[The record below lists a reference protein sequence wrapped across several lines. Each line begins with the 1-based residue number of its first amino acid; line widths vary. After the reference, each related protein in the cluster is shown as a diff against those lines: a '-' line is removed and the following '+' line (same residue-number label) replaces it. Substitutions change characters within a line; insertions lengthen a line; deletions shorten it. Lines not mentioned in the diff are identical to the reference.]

1 MHSVTTKPTWREV
14 CLGTLVVMVTARFGS
29 WNSDPFFPRPV
40 HSFCVVSRNLII
52 PFSVTAIMCNSSPR
66 NIKGGFAVSRG
77 NHDTMVVESFL
88 HNVHWAVTAGEVFLS
103 GAHRC
108 VGQKYFVNI
117 SYKLWQERCIMDS
130 SATPHRLCQGTT
142 TRASL
147 SGHLSSIYIIA
158 RFFQIQLL
166 LLLSSFSKLVS

>member
-1 MHSVTTKPTWREV
+1 MHSVMTKPTWREV

-29 WNSDPFFPRPV
+29 WHSDPFFPRHV
-40 HSFCVVSRNLII
+40 HSFHVVSRNLII

-66 NIKGGFAVSRG
+66 NIKADFAVSRG
-77 NHDTMVVESFL
+77 NHDSMVVESCL

-130 SATPHRLCQGTT
+130 SATPHRHYYQGI
-142 TRASL
+142 SL
-147 SGHLSSIYIIA
+147 GHLSSIYIIA
-158 RFFQIQLL
+158 YFFQIQLL
-166 LLLSSFSKLVS
+166 LLLSSFLKLVS